1 MTRTTHSVKIRV
13 QGEEYTIRSDAPPE
27 HTRAVAA
34 HVDAVLAR
42 VNSSPTFV
50 EPQRAAILAA
60 LQVADELLRERATT
74 LELAADINAFGD
86 EVRRLLPPAK
96 RTSIGSRAPADAP

>member
-1 MTRTTHSVKIRV
+1 MSRATHSVKIRV

-27 HTRAVAA
+27 HARAVAA

-42 VNSSPTFV
+42 VNSSPTYI

-60 LQVADELLRERATT
+60 LQVADELLRERAATDG
-74 LELAADINAFGD
+74 LAADIGALGD

-96 RTSIGSRAPADAP
+96 RASIGVRAASEE

>member
-1 MTRTTHSVKIRV
+1 MSRTTHSVKIRV

-27 HTRAVAA
+27 HARAVAA

-42 VNSSPTFV
+42 VNSAPTYI

-60 LQVADELLRERATT
+60 LQVADELLRERAATQ
-74 LELAADINAFGD
+74 ELAADTEALAE

-96 RTSIGSRAPADAP
+96 RAVGAAARG

>member
-1 MTRTTHSVKIRV
+1 MSRATHSVKIRV

-27 HTRAVAA
+27 HARAVAA

-42 VNSSPTFV
+42 VNSSPTFI

-60 LQVADELLRERATT
+60 LQVADELLRERTT
-74 LELAADINAFGD
+74 TTELAADINAFGD

-96 RTSIGSRAPADAP
+96 RASLGVRAPGESP